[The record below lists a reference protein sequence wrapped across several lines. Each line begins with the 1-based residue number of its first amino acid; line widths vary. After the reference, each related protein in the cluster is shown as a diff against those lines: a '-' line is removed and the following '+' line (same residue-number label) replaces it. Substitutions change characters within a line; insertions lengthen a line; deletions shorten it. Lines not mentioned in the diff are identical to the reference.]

1 MKNKGK
7 GELIISHKK
16 SKTVNTG
23 SNESTKG
30 RKLYFQPLDI
40 LDNYSN
46 LTKYSSLIEGL
57 KKSLNSRKK
66 TIK

>member
-30 RKLYFQPLDI
+30 RILYFQPL
-40 LDNYSN
+40 
-46 LTKYSSLIEGL
+46 
-57 KKSLNSRKK
+57 KSVIQIPLCATFLYRGS
-66 TIK
+66 IVASY